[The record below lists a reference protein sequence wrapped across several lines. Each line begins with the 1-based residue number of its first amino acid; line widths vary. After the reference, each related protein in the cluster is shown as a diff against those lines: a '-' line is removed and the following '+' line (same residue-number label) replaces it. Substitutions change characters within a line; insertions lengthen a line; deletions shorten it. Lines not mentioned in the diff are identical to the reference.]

1 MQILL
6 AQNGI
11 REKQR
16 RQESEIPWCNVGG
29 EADKRLA
36 HFNNRKSGRVEAAIE
51 VIKFCRSK
59 EDLCNVQ
66 FV

>member
-1 MQILL
+1 MQIFL

-11 REKQR
+11 RENQR
-16 RQESEIPWCNVGG
+16 RRESEVPWCNVGG
-29 EADKRLA
+29 EADKRSA
-36 HFNNRKSGRVEAAIE
+36 HFNNRKSERVEVAIE
-51 VIKFCRSK
+51 VIKFRRSK